1 MNSGK
6 QREVAQ
12 MPSTSQ
18 HTIAMPK
25 PPQQRQDR
33 RGGIRYALHARVVF
47 GWKDAAGQQ
56 KESRGHTRDVAQ
68 KGTFIV
74 APECP
79 PKGTAVTLSIFLP
92 VTAGEK
98 RMLRMDADGSVIRAE
113 RPAGQPFLNG
123 FAVSHRRMNLF
134 GG

>member
-6 QREVAQ
+6 QREVTQ
-12 MPSTSQ
+12 MPSPSQ
-18 HTIAMPK
+18 HAIATPR
-25 PPQQRQDR
+25 PPQTLQDR
-33 RGGIRYALHARVVF
+33 RAGVRYALHARVVF
-47 GWKDAAGQQ
+47 GWKDSSGRQ

-79 PKGTAVTLSIFLP
+79 PKGAAVTLSIFLP
-92 VTAGEK
+92 VTAGER
-98 RMLRMDADGSVIRAE
+98 RMLRMDADGSVMRAE
-113 RPAGQPFLNG
+113 RPSGQPFLNG
-123 FAVSHRRMNLF
+123 FAVSHKRMNLF